1 MFDKALFLYYVTRKN
16 MTLGT
21 ISTMLEINPATL
33 TRKMSGE
40 SDFTRDEV
48 QRLKKILGLSV
59 IDADK
64 IFLQKNL
71 RERKF
76 SNKTPL
82 NKAKEV
88 RGWRALPAHI
98 AGRWYDVEIS
108 AHGAAVSWLRSVIV
122 G

>member
-1 MFDKALFLYYVTRKN
+1 

-21 ISTMLEINPATL
+21 ISTMLKINPATL

-64 IFLQKNL
+64 IFFAEEL
-71 RERKF
+71 
-76 SNKTPL
+76 
-82 NKAKEV
+82 A
-88 RGWRALPAHI
+88 
-98 AGRWYDVEIS
+98 
-108 AHGAAVSWLRSVIV
+108 
-122 G
+122 